1 MQILEELKPSL
12 FTTFFSNTK
21 LHQVSK
27 KYSTKSLKL
36 HQTVT
41 SASHTSIVV
50 KYDRVANNYSEL
62 SINQHVQSTQGTIEM
77 KSNARQT
84 LQTDLNLE
92 PYQFTARNLCAT
104 NSNLSWKLKNHKFP
118 EMMVKEHKLTSN
130 RIDAC

>member
-41 SASHTSIVV
+41 SASQTSIVV
-50 KYDRVANNYSEL
+50 NMTQRVANNYSEV

-77 KSNARQT
+77 K
-84 LQTDLNLE
+84 
-92 PYQFTARNLCAT
+92 
-104 NSNLSWKLKNHKFP
+104 
-118 EMMVKEHKLTSN
+118 
-130 RIDAC
+130 